1 MAIREEILDE
11 LLAGYS
17 KPEDMLG
24 PNGIIQQLKKAL
36 VERALSAELTS
47 HLGYHKEHSEPYA
60 PRD

>member
-24 PNGIIQQLKKAL
+24 PNGIIQQLNKAL
-36 VERALSAELTS
+36 VEGFCRLN
-47 HLGYHKEHSEPYA
+47 
-60 PRD
+60 

>member
-24 PNGIIQQLKKAL
+24 PNGIIQQLKKGSSRKC
-36 VERALSAELTS
+36 VS
-47 HLGYHKEHSEPYA
+47 G
-60 PRD
+60 